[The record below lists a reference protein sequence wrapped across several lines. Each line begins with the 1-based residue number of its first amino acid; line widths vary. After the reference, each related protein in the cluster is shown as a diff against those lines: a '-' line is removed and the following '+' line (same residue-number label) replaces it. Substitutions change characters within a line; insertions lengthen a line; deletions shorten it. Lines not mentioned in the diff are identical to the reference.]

1 MENDI
6 HIISKEEYSSHPLFA
21 RLLELH
27 KVPEKIYFRGT
38 IPNITVDDYGRLSPR
53 ILTIVGSRKYTQYGK
68 QCLERLCRE
77 LRGENIIILSGLAY
91 GIDIISHKEA
101 IKNNLLTIAL
111 PGSGLNDRVIYPQA
125 HVSFAKEIIAHHG
138 LLLSELDPN
147 TRPSKWVFPS
157 RNRILAC
164 LSDAVLVIEAGEKSG
179 TLITARQALELGRDI
194 GAIPGEIFSSTSKG
208 TNMLIHEGAYAI
220 TCGDDVLDLL
230 HLSKKAT
237 SELEIQSYDECTPNE
252 HIILK
257 LLSQTKEK
265 DSLLIES
272 NLSLESFL
280 SAFSS
285 LEIKGYIEETFGEV
299 RRLV

>member
-1 MENDI
+1 
-6 HIISKEEYSSHPLFA
+6 
-21 RLLELH
+21 
-27 KVPEKIYFRGT
+27 
-38 IPNITVDDYGRLSPR
+38 
-53 ILTIVGSRKYTQYGK
+53 
-68 QCLERLCRE
+68 
-77 LRGENIIILSGLAY
+77 
-91 GIDIISHKEA
+91 
-101 IKNNLLTIAL
+101 
-111 PGSGLNDRVIYPQA
+111 
-125 HVSFAKEIIAHHG
+125 
-138 LLLSELDPN
+138 
-147 TRPSKWVFPS
+147 
-157 RNRILAC
+157 
-164 LSDAVLVIEAGEKSG
+164 
-179 TLITARQALELGRDI
+179 
-194 GAIPGEIFSSTSKG
+194 
-208 TNMLIHEGAYAI
+208 MLIHEGAYAI